1 MATVTGAC
9 GLEACSSEGSTC
21 SSVAQTAC
29 GINGCGGCGHFGS
42 WASYGHY
49 NGCGSV
55 ACNRNTGLPLI
66 PMSCGGLIE
75 FVQNCSPSGE
85 VFATLDECG
94 PDPGLF
100 ANEPLCGL
108 NEQLI
113 ACVNPYA
120 FAALCSGACNPC
132 VIGVHRVTIVY

>member
-1 MATVTGAC
+1 
-9 GLEACSSEGSTC
+9 
-21 SSVAQTAC
+21 
-29 GINGCGGCGHFGS
+29 
-42 WASYGHY
+42 
-49 NGCGSV
+49 
-55 ACNRNTGLPLI
+55 
-66 PMSCGGLIE
+66 MSCGGLIE
-75 FVQNCSPSGE
+75 FLQNCSPSGE